1 VFDAGDIG
9 AGHNVTAI
17 YEIIPVG
24 QQGWLNDS
32 RYQQSS
38 KTDTAK
44 KSEYAF
50 VNLRYKLPNQEK
62 SILLNQAVKAESK
75 TLAQANNDTR
85 FAIAVAS
92 YAQQLKGGQY
102 NGAMGWD
109 QIIQL
114 AQQSAKPDPYQ
125 MREEFVELAK
135 IAKSLSAKK
144 D

>member
-1 VFDAGDIG
+1 
-9 AGHNVTAI
+9 
-17 YEIIPVG
+17 VG

-32 RYQQSS
+32 RYQTSA
-38 KTDTAK
+38 KTDTTK

-50 VNLRYKLPNQEK
+50 VNLRYKLPNQQK
-62 SILLNQAVKAESK
+62 SILLNQPVKMAST
-75 TLAQANNDTR
+75 TLSQANNDTR

-114 AQQSAKPDPYQ
+114 AQQSAKPDPFE
-125 MREEFVELAK
+125 MREEFVDLVK

-144 D
+144 E

>member
-1 VFDAGDIG
+1 M
-9 AGHNVTAI
+9 
-17 YEIIPVG
+17 
-24 QQGWLNDS
+24 
-32 RYQQSS
+32 
-38 KTDTAK
+38 
-44 KSEYAF
+44 
-50 VNLRYKLPNQEK
+50 NLRYKLPNQEK
-62 SILLNQAVKAESK
+62 SILLSQAVNVKSK

-125 MREEFVELAK
+125 MREEFVDLVK
-135 IAKSLSAKK
+135 IAKSLSAKQN
-144 D
+144 

>member
-1 VFDAGDIG
+1 M
-9 AGHNVTAI
+9 
-17 YEIIPVG
+17 
-24 QQGWLNDS
+24 
-32 RYQQSS
+32 
-38 KTDTAK
+38 
-44 KSEYAF
+44 
-50 VNLRYKLPNQEK
+50 
-62 SILLNQAVKAESK
+62 
-75 TLAQANNDTR
+75 
-85 FAIAVAS
+85 AS